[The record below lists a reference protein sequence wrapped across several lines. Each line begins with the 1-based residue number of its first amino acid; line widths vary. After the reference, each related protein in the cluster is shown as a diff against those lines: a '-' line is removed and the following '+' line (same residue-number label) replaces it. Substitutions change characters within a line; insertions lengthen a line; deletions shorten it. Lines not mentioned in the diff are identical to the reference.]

1 MTTHVID
8 ASYLIALAN
17 DQDSLHPKAIGFEPI
32 LAGSIRA
39 MHSVALA
46 EAVTMLTMKVK
57 DDAQTAR
64 HVFDAIHD
72 DVEIVHSSD
81 DLLARG
87 MALVEKDARL
97 SLSDAMTIA
106 LTMERSARV
115 VSFDSAFDRHVK
127 RVP

>member
-1 MTTHVID
+1 MD

-17 DQDSLHPKAIGFEPI
+17 ARDSLHPKAIGFEPT

-39 MHSVALA
+39 IHSVALA
-46 EAVTMLTMKVK
+46 ETVTVLTMKVA
-57 DDAQTAR
+57 DAARTAR
-64 HVFDAIHD
+64 HLYDAMHD
-72 DVEIVHSSD
+72 DVEIVHTSD

-87 MALVEKDARL
+87 MTVVEKDPKL

-106 LTMERSARV
+106 LAVERNARV